1 MKKTKCT
8 FIVIDGIDK
17 IGKDTQINQ
26 LKNYFSSQNKTYLSI
41 DCIGGSQ
48 HKDFIHLKVLRELI
62 FNAKELS
69 PELEE
74 KTFALASFLNLQIV
88 QKLKEINK
96 YEYILQNRGSLSHIA
111 YGLTKNHS
119 RKHLNIYYKQ
129 VNNILSTFKT
139 NYINI
144 CLLPKNFELFIK
156 QRIDFAKNKHKEI
169 SARHEKLENIDFQK
183 KVYYNML
190 NEFELAKM
198 NKSSFLQKDSCKML
212 LIEETSSIEDV
223 KKQLISIIEKE

>member
-1 MKKTKCT
+1 MYVCCYRWN
-8 FIVIDGIDK
+8 K

-26 LKNYFSSQNKTYLSI
+26 LKNYFSSKNKTYLSI
-41 DCIGGSQ
+41 DCIGWSQ

-69 PELEE
+69 SKLEE

-88 QKLKEINK
+88 QKLKETNE
-96 YEYILQNRGSLSHIA
+96 YEYILQNRGPLSHIA

-119 RKHLNIYYKQ
+119 RKQLNTYYKQ
-129 VNNILSTFKT
+129 VNEILNNFKA

-144 CLLPKNFELFIK
+144 CLLPRNFELFIK
-156 QRIDFAKNKHKEI
+156 QRIDLAKNKHKEI

-190 NEFELAKM
+190 NEFKLAKM
-198 NKSSFLQKDSCKML
+198 NKSYFLQKDSCKML
-212 LIEETSSIEDV
+212 LIEENSSIEDV
-223 KKQLISIIEKE
+223 KKQIISIIEKE